1 MLQPNQTTHAEAEDA
16 TWKSLYRIGGAAALI
31 MVAITLA
38 QFVIFVVAPP
48 PLEGTAVD
56 WFALFQKNAFLGL
69 LGFEVLLIVYV
80 GLSVLVSLALFVTL
94 RRANQSLT
102 AIFLLLSLMGS
113 IAFISA
119 RPALE
124 MLSLS
129 NQYAAAT
136 TDAQRATFLA
146 AGNAMLAIFRGT
158 AFQVSY
164 LLGSITGLIIGVVM
178 LGSGILG
185 KAIPYL
191 RIASS
196 VLDFGIFIP
205 TVGLFISLF
214 SVVFLLLFN
223 ILIGRRLLQLGRG
236 ESKALPQP
244 SPA

>member
-1 MLQPNQTTHAEAEDA
+1 MKQVTEADTTASN
-16 TWKSLYRIGGAAALI
+16 WKSLYKVGGASALI
-31 MVAITLA
+31 MVAITLT
-38 QFVIFVVAPP
+38 QFIVFAVSPP

-69 LGFEVLLIVYV
+69 LGFESLLIIYV
-80 GLSVLVSLALFVTL
+80 GLSILVSLALFVVL
-94 RRANQSLT
+94 RRTNPSLT
-102 AIFLLLSLMGS
+102 AIFLILSIMGS
-113 IAFISA
+113 MAFISA

-146 AGNAMLAIFRGT
+146 AGDAMVAIFHGT
-158 AFQVSY
+158 MFQVSY
-164 LLGSITGLIIGVVM
+164 LLGSITELIIAAVM
-178 LGSGILG
+178 LRSGIFG

-196 VLDFGIFIP
+196 VLDFGIFVP

-214 SVVFLLLFN
+214 SVVALLLFN
-223 ILIGRRLLQLGRG
+223 ILIGRRLFQLGSGISR
-236 ESKALPQP
+236 EDPQ
-244 SPA
+244 